1 MTKTFDMQFIRYIN
15 LFNKVTRIRANHC
28 FSYNNTLVF
37 VVPKM
42 KVNEAIG
49 KDNGNLKRLS
59 SILLKRIRI
68 IGEPKSQRDVEG
80 FISVLISPIRYKT
93 LEVVKNINSQEELI
107 ITAGMESKAM
117 LIGRNKTRLEEL
129 KNIVEQYFGI
139 KNVRIL

>member
-1 MTKTFDMQFIRYIN
+1 MTKTFDMQFIRYMN
-15 LFNKVTRIRANHC
+15 LFNRVTRIGAKHC
-28 FSYNNTLVF
+28 FTYNNTIVF
-37 VVPKM
+37 VVPRA

-49 KDNGNLKRLS
+49 KNNENLKKLS

-68 IGEPKSQRDVEG
+68 IAEPKSEKDVES
-80 FISVLISPIRYKT
+80 FISVLISPIQYKT
-93 LEVVKNINSQEELI
+93 LEVVNNNGAEELI

-139 KNVRIL
+139 KSVKIL

>member
-15 LFNKVTRIRANHC
+15 LFNKVTRVRANHC
-28 FSYNNTLVF
+28 FNYNNTLVF
-37 VVPKM
+37 VVPKI

-49 KDNGNLKRLS
+49 RDNGNLKRLS

-68 IGEPKSQRDVEG
+68 IAEPKSQKDVEG
-80 FISVLISPIRYKT
+80 FISVLISPIHYKT
-93 LEVVKNINSQEELI
+93 LEITKNESSQEELV